1 MLRVSSAQSVRSRC
15 FYPPSTL
22 DITPNSI
29 ANTSIERAYVITWQ
43 ESNFSQLLHLNFYFV
58 TWNDNLCHL
67 QLLTRWD
74 NSQSIQP
81 PLLNRTPILIN
92 MYFNEDQRT
101 NTTKKHVSKNIRLS
115 LQIRSTTLHSTV
127 NTIGKTYV
135 FGWKVNQCALSA
147 TTTKS
152 GEVRFSIQFL
162 LMLHRRFANARQSFV
177 V

>member
-43 ESNFSQLLHLNFYFV
+43 ESNLSQLLHLNFYFV

-101 NTTKKHVSKNIRLS
+101 NTTKKHVSKYIRLKS
-115 LQIRSTTLHSTV
+115 SNTINYSTLNSEHNWQDLCIRLKSQSMCTFSNHNQIRGSPIF
-127 NTIGKTYV
+127 NPI
-135 FGWKVNQCALSA
+135 
-147 TTTKS
+147 
-152 GEVRFSIQFL
+152 
-162 LMLHRRFANARQSFV
+162 FADASS
-177 V
+177 